1 VQADALSADP
11 ELRRKALTAMR
22 FLISWKQRNGIGNST
37 LHPSSSA
44 SGGGGVR
51 ALGQIDVPGGVGG
64 SDSGGTSISGLYEF
78 DDDGHRHVPA
88 DASVPWRVARRQG
101 GEVGGDLSE
110 VELRQRRREAM
121 VLQNDGVEVFDGDD
135 TDYIPPRT
143 VP

>member
-1 VQADALSADP
+1 
-11 ELRRKALTAMR
+11 MR

-37 LHPSSSA
+37 LHPSSA
-44 SGGGGVR
+44 SGGGVR
-51 ALGQIDVPGGVGG
+51 AVGRIDVPGGGAS

-88 DASVPWRVARRQG
+88 DATVPWRVARREGG
-101 GEVGGDLSE
+101 GEIGDLSE

>member
-22 FLISWKQRNGIGNST
+22 FLIAWKQRNGIGNST
-37 LHPSSSA
+37 LHPSSA

-51 ALGQIDVPGGVGG
+51 AVGQIDVPGGGGG
-64 SDSGGTSISGLYEF
+64 SSSGGTSISGLYEF
-78 DDDGHRHVPA
+78 DDDGHRHVPT
-88 DASVPWRVARRQG
+88 DATVPWRVARREG
-101 GEVGGDLSE
+101 GDGDGDLSE

-121 VLQNDGVEVFDGDD
+121 VLQNDGVEVFEGDD